1 MDTLFSLKVFRQ
13 VVQSGG
19 FTRAAGALGISTA
32 MASKHVS
39 HLENTVQA
47 KLLHRNS
54 RNLSLTEA
62 GEEYYRQCSYALDTL
77 DDAAQKAAGGTEKP
91 QGLLRVTMP
100 LWFAG
105 SQICNWL
112 AEYRE
117 RYPEVTLELILDNRH
132 VDLIAEGVDLALRV
146 SQTLSP
152 SLIARPLAEIE
163 FALLASPD
171 FLRRN
176 GVPETPEEVAGL
188 PAVLPTY
195 TNQQKL
201 DLTRKSDGK
210 KYRLELTP
218 VIRTDNTLMMRE
230 MIKAGA
236 CIGYQPLWAA
246 EHDLRCGTLVRL
258 LPGYA
263 VPTDRLNAVYA
274 DRAFLS
280 AKVRS
285 FIDFLNEKNR
295 QQERLP
301 KCRLKP
307 PAPFMRTRAP
317 HTRSSGSAKTSASAT
332 TPPYAPPLPK
342 VCPLSVFGLTMP
354 KQTTLAAPRSTA
366 NPPPNSPKG
375 LQGAASRSTR
385 RHRLPSS
392 SGSPSASISA
402 PSSPTNPILLPTNSP
417 TTPFGMNWTNT
428 ASR

>member
-19 FTRAAGALGISTA
+19 FTRAADALGISTA

-62 GEEYYRQCSYALDTL
+62 GKNTTGNAVTRSTRSTMPRKKPPGD
-77 DDAAQKAAGGTEKP
+77 GKP

-100 LWFAG
+100 LWFAC
-105 SQICNWL
+105 SRICNWL

-210 KYRLELTP
+210 
-218 VIRTDNTLMMRE
+218 NT
-230 MIKAGA
+230 G
-236 CIGYQPLWAA
+236 
-246 EHDLRCGTLVRL
+246 
-258 LPGYA
+258 
-263 VPTDRLNAVYA
+263 LN
-274 DRAFLS
+274 
-280 AKVRS
+280 
-285 FIDFLNEKNR
+285 
-295 QQERLP
+295 
-301 KCRLKP
+301 
-307 PAPFMRTRAP
+307 
-317 HTRSSGSAKTSASAT
+317 
-332 TPPYAPPLPK
+332 
-342 VCPLSVFGLTMP
+342 
-354 KQTTLAAPRSTA
+354 
-366 NPPPNSPKG
+366 
-375 LQGAASRSTR
+375 
-385 RHRLPSS
+385 
-392 SGSPSASISA
+392 
-402 PSSPTNPILLPTNSP
+402 
-417 TTPFGMNWTNT
+417 
-428 ASR
+428 